1 MDSNSVTVNAVLI
14 LLLYSVA
21 VFIVTKLWFSELR
34 HCILAFCLLTVPVFL
49 AAWCGGSDTFFS
61 SGP

>member
-21 VFIVTKLWFSELR
+21 VFIVTKLETR
-34 HCILAFCLLTVPVFL
+34 KNR
-49 AAWCGGSDTFFS
+49 
-61 SGP
+61 